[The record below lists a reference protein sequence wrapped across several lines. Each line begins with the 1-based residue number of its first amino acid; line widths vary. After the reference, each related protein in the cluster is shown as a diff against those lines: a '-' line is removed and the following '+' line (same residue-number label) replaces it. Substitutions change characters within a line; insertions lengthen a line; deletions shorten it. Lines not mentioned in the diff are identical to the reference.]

1 MQNRVTLKDIATALN
16 VSTTTVS
23 KALNGDSK
31 ISAETQDL
39 VRKRAQE
46 MGYTPN
52 HLARAMSFKGAKI
65 GAIFIRHPYEYT
77 LQIEY
82 GCYQALQ
89 EIADYNISL
98 IAKYASNILAED
110 EIASALLELI
120 EENVDGIVL
129 FGISHHNFRFDDIF
143 KEIRAKKIPFI
154 ITTGCS
160 TPNPSLGQINMDVDI
175 VSRIAA
181 QFLAIA
187 LPPKAPVV
195 LLSGVT
201 EVSHTYQS
209 SLVFMQAVYEQ
220 GLTFLGSHSTN
231 DDEHIAYYITE
242 KLLSSKPEIRGIYV
256 NHFNSISVCKCL
268 QDHNRTDIVV
278 VGHDLF
284 PELADQLE
292 AGALDATIFSDPCE
306 IGKRAISRI
315 VSSLLGDANPNVYF
329 TDLIPPILVIKAN
342 LPCYRDYVN
351 TFRRISPTGTFP
363 EKFEGRN

>member
-1 MQNRVTLKDIATALN
+1 MQNRVTLKDIAAALN

-39 VRKRAQE
+39 VRKRARE

-52 HLARAMSFKGAKI
+52 YLARAMSYKGAKI
-65 GAIFIRHPYEYT
+65 GVIFIRHPYEYN

-89 EIADYNISL
+89 ELADYNISL
-98 IAKYASNILAED
+98 VAKYASDILAED

-120 EENVDGIVL
+120 EEKVDGIVL
-129 FGISHHNFRFDDIF
+129 FGISHHSYRFVDIF
-143 KEIRAKKIPFI
+143 KEIQKKKIPFI
-154 ITTGCS
+154 IATGCS
-160 TPNPSLGQINMDVDI
+160 TSNPSLGQINMDANI
-175 VSRIAA
+175 VGRIAA

-195 LLSGVT
+195 LLSGVN
-201 EVSHTYQS
+201 EVSHTDQS
-209 SLVFMQAVYEQ
+209 SLPFMQAAYEQ
-220 GLTFLGSHSTN
+220 GLTFLGAHSTN
-231 DDEHIAYYITE
+231 DDEHIAYCITE
-242 KLLSSKPEIRGIYV
+242 KLLNSRSEIRGIYV

-268 QDHNRTDIVV
+268 QDHNRNDIVV
-278 VGHDLF
+278 VSHDLF

-292 AGALDATIFSDPCE
+292 AGTLDATIFSNPCE

-315 VSSLLGDANPNVYF
+315 VSSLLGEVDPNGYF
-329 TDLIPPILVIKAN
+329 TDVIPPILVIKAN
-342 LPCYRDYVN
+342 LPCYADFVN
-351 TFRRISPTGTFP
+351 TFRKISPTGTFP
-363 EKFEGRN
+363 EKFEDQN